1 MSRIL
6 APWQRPAG
14 LVRCSIVTRGN
25 SQSSWQK
32 CAKFALE
39 KISYLCWLHPQ
50 RLLLLV
56 RLLGTG
62 MQSICK
68 FSLLCRVCK
77 CSSIWLL
84 SIFSFSVAGYRFHS
98 QSCLPSSSILCYF
111 YTRERIER
119 CLSVWSGRRKALL
132 SFVLALQARPPL
144 GYAND
149 AWLPLGSW
157 RMRWLLFLL
166 CVFAFACVFLF
177 LFS

>member
-1 MSRIL
+1 MLALLMSRIL

-84 SIFSFSVAGYRFHS
+84 SIFSLSVAGYRLPVPLPFLFAIFEYFVLFLHS
-98 QSCLPSSSILCYF
+98 RAHR
-111 YTRERIER
+111 T
-119 CLSVWSGRRKALL
+119 LSVCRICRVCLIGKAEG
-132 SFVLALQARPPL
+132 LA
-144 GYAND
+144 
-149 AWLPLGSW
+149 
-157 RMRWLLFLL
+157 
-166 CVFAFACVFLF
+166 
-177 LFS
+177 